1 MTRLALNTPFMLGF
15 ENLERMMDQ
24 LSKAGSEGFPPYN
37 IEQLN
42 ETQLRI
48 SLAVAGYDEQDLDVS
63 VEDDQLIIRGR
74 TAADER
80 ERHFLYRGIAGR
92 NFQKMF
98 VLAHGMKVQGAFMDK
113 GLLHIDLYRVEPV
126 SSVTKIKITPPAK
139 NKALV
144 VPEETKEKKK

>member
-1 MTRLALNTPFMLGF
+1 MSRLAFNTPFMLGF

-24 LSKAGSEGFPPYN
+24 LAKAGSEGFPPYN
-37 IEQLN
+37 IEQLSD
-42 ETQLRI
+42 TQLRI

-74 TAADER
+74 TSNQEG

-98 VLAHGMKVQGAFMDK
+98 FLAH
-113 GLLHIDLYRVEPV
+113 
-126 SSVTKIKITPPAK
+126 
-139 NKALV
+139 
-144 VPEETKEKKK
+144 

>member
-1 MTRLALNTPFMLGF
+1 MSRLTFNTPFMLGF

-24 LSKAGSEGFPPYN
+24 LAKAGSEGFPPYN
-37 IEQLN
+37 IEQLSD
-42 ETQLRI
+42 TQLRI

-74 TAADER
+74 TAMQEG

-113 GLLHIDLYRVEPV
+113 GLLHIDLYRLEPV
-126 SSVTKIKITPPAK
+126 SSVTKIKITPPSK
-139 NKALV
+139 NTALA
-144 VPEETKEKKK
+144 VPDMAKEKK

>member
-1 MTRLALNTPFMLGF
+1 MSRLTFNTPFMLGF

-24 LSKAGSEGFPPYN
+24 LAKAGSEGFPPYN
-37 IEQLN
+37 IEQLSD
-42 ETQLRI
+42 TQLRI

-74 TAADER
+74 TAMQEG

-113 GLLHIDLYRVEPV
+113 GLLHIDLYRLEPV
-126 SSVTKIKITPPAK
+126 SSVTKIKITPPSK
-139 NKALV
+139 NTALT
-144 VPEETKEKKK
+144 VPDTAKEKK

>member
-1 MTRLALNTPFMLGF
+1 MSRLTFNTPFMLGF

-24 LSKAGSEGFPPYN
+24 LAKAGSEGFPPYN
-37 IEQLN
+37 IEQLS

-74 TAADER
+74 TSSQEA

-113 GLLHIDLYRVEPV
+113 GLLHIDLYRLEPV
-126 SSVTKIKITPPAK
+126 SSVTKIKITPPSK
-139 NKALV
+139 NTALT
-144 VPEETKEKKK
+144 VPEAAKEKK